1 MWRGEGVLKVLFCR
15 SHFLNIHKVGKGV
28 AGKVK
33 AVEHDCSVNGSE
45 VGGWNNM
52 DYNEGGDEEWG
63 ESRRRISDKRA
74 KGNKRVR
81 NEQEDGTESEEDGQ
95 ITVQKE
101 REEKYVVIIRFN
113 EKNQGSINPLSA
125 KVAKLRQDV
134 ILN

>member
-1 MWRGEGVLKVLFCR
+1 
-15 SHFLNIHKVGKGV
+15 
-28 AGKVK
+28 
-33 AVEHDCSVNGSE
+33 
-45 VGGWNNM
+45 M

-113 EKNQGSINPLSA
+113 EKNQGSIKKVNPLVLTTTLANKIGDIEYA
-125 KVAKLRQDV
+125 KVLKDDNLLVRCADAVQLEKALKVKEITGVQYV
-134 ILN
+134 LAWKN